1 MTETP
6 TPTLL
11 DAALQIAAQAHAGQ
25 RRKYTGEPYLSHC
38 IEVVN
43 ILIKHG
49 VQDDSDV
56 LMAAAAL
63 HDVLEDCAGWAT
75 YDRIILCQ
83 QLCDRAKYHAD
94 NWANVA
100 IVWRLVGELTEP
112 AHEGNRA
119 TRKALEAQRLSQI
132 SPEAQTIK
140 YADLISNTTSIVQHD
155 TGFAKVYL
163 QEKWNILGVMTA
175 GDQGLLR
182 EARFVC
188 CRAADEIGLVL
199 T

>member
-49 VQDDSDV
+49 IDDQV
-56 LMAAAAL
+56 MLAAAAL
-63 HDVLEDCAGWAT
+63 HDVLEDCEGWDAPLLSREL
-75 YDRIILCQ
+75 YLKGLFD
-83 QLCDRAKYHAD
+83 HARHRTT
-94 NWANVA
+94 N
-100 IVWRLVGELTEP
+100 LVVELTEP

-140 YADLISNTTSIVQHD
+140 YADLISNTTSIAKHD
-155 TGFAKVYL
+155 EGFARVYL

-175 GDQGLLR
+175 GDPVLFAQ
-182 EARFVC
+182 AVVQC
-188 CRAADEIGLVL
+188 KDAAESIGLVL
-199 T
+199 V

>member
-56 LMAAAAL
+56 MMAAAAL

-75 YDRIILCQ
+75 YDRILLCH
-83 QLCDRAKYHAD
+83 QLCDRAKYHAH
-94 NWANVA
+94 NWANAA
-100 IVWRLVGELTEP
+100 IVWRLVEELTEP

-140 YADLISNTTSIVQHD
+140 YADLISNTSSIVQHD
-155 TGFAKVYL
+155 EGFARVYL

-175 GDQGLLR
+175 GDPVLF
-182 EARFVC
+182 ARAVVQC
-188 CRAADEIGLVL
+188 KDAAESIGLVL